1 MEIEGYNFPDNLYY
15 DKNHFWARV
24 EGGLVVMG
32 TTEFTSKLA
41 GEITY
46 VDIDQEGEE
55 VEQGKPFA
63 SIESGKWV
71 GRIYAVVS
79 GEVVEVNEELE
90 DEPELINQSPY
101 GEGWIFKIKPTDLE
115 ADLANLMKAGPDLE
129 SFIKGEIAR
138 VNKEMAGKK

>member
-1 MEIEGYNFPDNLYY
+1 MEVEGYHFPDDLYY
-15 DKNHFWARV
+15 DKNHFWARL
-24 EGGLVVMG
+24 EGDLVVTG
-32 TTEFTSKLA
+32 TTEFTTKLA
-41 GEITY
+41 GEINY

-55 VEQGKPFA
+55 VRQGKPFA

-101 GEGWIFKIKPTDLE
+101 GEGWIFKIKPAGLE
-115 ADLANLMKAGPDLE
+115 ADLTNLMKAGQDLE
-129 SFIKGEIAR
+129 SFIKGEIGR

>member
-15 DKNHFWARV
+15 EVNHFWARV
-24 EGGLVVMG
+24 EGDVVVMG
-32 TTEFTSKLA
+32 TTDFTQKLA

-46 VDIDQEGEE
+46 IDIDQEGEE
-55 VEQGKPFA
+55 IVQGKPFA

-79 GEVVEVNEELE
+79 GEVVEVNEDLE

-101 GEGWIFKIKPTDLE
+101 KEGWFFKIKPSNLE

-129 SFIKGEIAR
+129 AFIKGEIAR
-138 VNKEMAGKK
+138 INETAG

>member
-1 MEIEGYNFPDNLYY
+1 MEIEGYNFPDDLYY
-15 DKNHFWARV
+15 DKEHYWARV
-24 EGGLVVMG
+24 DGDVVTMG
-32 TTEFTSKLA
+32 ATDFSQKLA

-79 GEVVEVNEELE
+79 GEVVEINEDLE
-90 DEPELINQSPY
+90 DEPEKINESPY
-101 GEGWIFKIKPTDLE
+101 GDGWIFKIQASDLDGE
-115 ADLANLMKAGPDLE
+115 LDGLMKAGPE
-129 SFIKGEIAR
+129 FEAFVKSEVAR
-138 VNKEMAGKK
+138 VQDMIKK